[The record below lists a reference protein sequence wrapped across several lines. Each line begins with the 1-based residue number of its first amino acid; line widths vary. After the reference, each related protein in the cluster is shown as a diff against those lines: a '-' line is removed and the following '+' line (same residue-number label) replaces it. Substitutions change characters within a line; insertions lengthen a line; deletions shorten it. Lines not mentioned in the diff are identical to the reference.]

1 MPHTIRRGGAESTE
15 GPSDD
20 LFMQAPMTQLDF
32 LLSEVAWLTREL
44 ETLPDSAILTKASTR
59 ARLAEVERQLALERE
74 RKDTPR
80 FVSGS
85 CLGEV
90 CGICLKHLG
99 VRVTAT
105 CKVGE
110 EIAFDDPSQHRH
122 NLTAYLCS
130 RHFDEVFAPPT
141 GVASVAQQGIE
152 RLQVTLAQTERE
164 LETARLR
171 IHEAT
176 QKLAAEFGAEGSASL
191 EEVVEKAV
199 TAIRTP
205 LLIGGGYGYE
215 T

>member
-1 MPHTIRRGGAESTE
+1 
-15 GPSDD
+15 
-20 LFMQAPMTQLDF
+20 MQAPMTQIDF

-44 ETLPDSAILTKASTR
+44 ESLPDSAAITKASTR
-59 ARLAEVERQLALERE
+59 SRLAEVERQLELERE
-74 RKDTPR
+74 RKATTVEGR

-85 CLGEV
+85 CLGEI
-90 CGICLKHLG
+90 CSICLKHLG
-99 VRVTAT
+99 IRVSAT

-110 EIAFDDPSQHRH
+110 EVAFDDPNPHRH

-130 RHFDEVFAPPT
+130 KHFDEIFSPPT
-141 GVASVAQQGIE
+141 GVASVGQQGIE
-152 RLQVTLAQTERE
+152 RLQVTLAQTEGE

-176 QKLAAEFGAEGSASL
+176 QKLVAEFGAEGSASL
-191 EEVVEKAV
+191 EEIVEKAV
-199 TAIRTP
+199 TTIRTP

>member
-1 MPHTIRRGGAESTE
+1 
-15 GPSDD
+15 
-20 LFMQAPMTQLDF
+20 MTQLEF

-44 ETLPDSAILTKASTR
+44 EYLPDSAPITKASTR
-59 ARLAEVERQLALERE
+59 SRLAEVGRQLEFERS
-74 RKDTPR
+74 RKATTVNGR

-85 CLGEV
+85 CLGE
-90 CGICLKHLG
+90 ICSICIKHLG

-110 EIAFDDPSQHRH
+110 EIAVDDPNLPRH

-130 RHFDEVFAPPT
+130 RHFDEIFSPPT
-141 GVASVAQQGIE
+141 GVASVGQQGIE
-152 RLQVTLAQTERE
+152 RLQVTLAQTEGE

-176 QKLAAEFGAEGSASL
+176 QKLVAEFGAESSASL

-199 TAIRTP
+199 VAIRTP